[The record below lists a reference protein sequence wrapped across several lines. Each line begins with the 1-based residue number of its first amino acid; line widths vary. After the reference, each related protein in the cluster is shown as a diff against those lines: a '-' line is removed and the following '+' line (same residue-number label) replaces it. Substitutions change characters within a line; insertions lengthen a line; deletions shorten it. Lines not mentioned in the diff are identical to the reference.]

1 MTKTS
6 NQTLQVEGPLSEYM
20 KIARQAVKLSSEVI
34 MSYYGTSIKAEW
46 KEDATPFTI
55 ADQKAEEVIREFLM
69 KEMPEAGLIG
79 EEFGAEQMGPDY
91 NWVID
96 PIDGTKS
103 FMKSVPLFGTLLA
116 LYHKDT
122 PILGI
127 IDLPALNSTLSA
139 ETQRGAWVDGRRASV
154 SSVNELKDSTIL
166 SGTVN
171 TMEDLGLGEQFQKL
185 RHEAWLYRGW
195 GDCYG
200 YYQVATG
207 QAEIMI
213 DPIVS
218 VWDVAPLPVI
228 MQEAGGQY
236 SDLKG
241 GQDILKELL
250 VGESSLESDTKTAI
264 AGNSEIYTQA
274 LGFFK

>member
-1 MTKTS
+1 
-6 NQTLQVEGPLSEYM
+6 M
-20 KIARQAVKLSSEVI
+20 KPISDQMDIALEAVKRSKEVI
-34 MSYYGTSIKAEW
+34 MQYYGTQIQAEW
-46 KEDATPFTI
+46 KEDNTPFTI
-55 ADQKAEEVIREFLM
+55 ADQKAEEAIREFLL
-69 KEMPEAGLIG
+69 KATPEAGLVG
-79 EEFGAEQMGPDY
+79 EEFGAQDMKQGY

-116 LYHKDT
+116 LYHHDQ

-127 IDLPALNSTLSA
+127 IDLPAMNSTLYA
-139 ETQRGAWVDGRRASV
+139 QDGLGAWVDGRPAQV
-154 SSVNELKDSTIL
+154 SEVDQLKEATIL

-171 TMEDLGLGEQFQKL
+171 TMEDLGHGPGFEKL

-195 GDCYG
+195 GDCFG

-207 QAEIMI
+207 QAEIMV

-228 MQEAGGQY
+228 MKEAGGRY
-236 SDLKG
+236 SDLSG
-241 GQDILKELL
+241 GQSILQELL
-250 VGESSLESDTKTAI
+250 EGKTSLEPDTKTAI
-264 AGNSEIYTQA
+264 AGNSHLFEQSRA
-274 LGFFK
+274 FFKKS